1 MRLKNLKDSINM
13 KKEFLKTKEGLKYL
27 LETFPPN
34 MPVQIAITK
43 NNKYETL

>member
-1 MRLKNLKDSINM
+1 M
-13 KKEFLKTKEGLKYL
+13 KEEFLKTREGLKYL

-43 NNKYETL
+43 NNKYETI